1 MRRVHRHGFAA
12 VLGLLAIGAG
22 LVWWRLG
29 VIDIETVAPGLY
41 MLTGVGG
48 NVTVLVTDAGAAI
61 VDSMTFVRQ
70 GRAIE
75 DRVRAL
81 TPKPVLALLN
91 THYHFD
97 HTHGNPAF
105 PHGTRVVATLR
116 TLQHLRTLDADFWR
130 DEPARDLLPNT
141 ILDHGLDLHIGRKT
155 VRALELGRGHTDGD
169 LVVLFPDD
177 RVLAAG
183 DLFFNGHWPN
193 IDLEAGASVRE
204 WSATLDRVLA
214 LDFDRVIPGHGP
226 LSDRAGLERFRDFL
240 RSLWTQTEAVVARG
254 GSVADAR
261 RDVDLD
267 RFGLTPLWF
276 APYLNRRFV
285 IGRTF
290 EEASQQA
297 SASRSQP

>member
-1 MRRVHRHGFAA
+1 VRRAHRHWLA
-12 VLGLLAIGAG
+12 VLLALGVVGAVV
-22 LVWWRLG
+22 VWWRVG
-29 VIDIETVAPGLY
+29 AVDVETVTAGLY
-41 MLTGVGG
+41 LLTGIGG
-48 NVTVLVTDAGAAI
+48 NVTVLVTDAGAAV

-70 GRAIE
+70 GEAIQE
-75 DRVRAL
+75 RVRAL

-105 PHGTRVVATLR
+105 PIGTQVVATLR
-116 TLQHLRTLDADFWR
+116 TLQRLRGLDAHYWR
-130 DEPARDLLPNT
+130 DSPARDLLPNK
-141 ILDHGLDLHIGRKT
+141 IFDRSIDLHIGGKT
-155 VRALELGRGHTDGD
+155 VRALHLGRGHTDGD
-169 LVVLFPDD
+169 LVVLFVDD

-183 DLFFNGHWPN
+183 DLFFNGYWPN

-261 RDVDLD
+261 HDVDLD
-267 RFGLTPLWF
+267 QFGLTPLWF

-290 EEASQQA
+290 EEASA
-297 SASRSQP
+297 RRRQP